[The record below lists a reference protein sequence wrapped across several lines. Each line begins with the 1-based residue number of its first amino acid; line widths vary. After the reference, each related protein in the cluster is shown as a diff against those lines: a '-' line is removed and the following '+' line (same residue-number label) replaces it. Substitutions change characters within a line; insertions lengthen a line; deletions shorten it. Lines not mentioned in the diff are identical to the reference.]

1 MRRAL
6 PEMITLTYGSLN
18 VTIDLDEHEEEI
30 LMQAIERD
38 VMKARMHHE
47 WLRCR
52 KDE

>member
-1 MRRAL
+1 MK
-6 PEMITLTYGSLN
+6 TLTYGSLSI
-18 VTIDLDEHEEEI
+18 TIDLDDHEEEI

-38 VMKARMHHE
+38 VMKAKMHHE